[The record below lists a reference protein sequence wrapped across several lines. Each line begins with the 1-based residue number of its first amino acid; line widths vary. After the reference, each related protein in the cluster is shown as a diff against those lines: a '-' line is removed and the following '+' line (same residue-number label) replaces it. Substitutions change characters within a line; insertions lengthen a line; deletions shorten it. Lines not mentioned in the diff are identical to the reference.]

1 MLPLPSQQNRVGRPD
16 CKCIMY
22 EDTIIWY
29 IKILFCNVIMSKF
42 WILKACDNRRRKLWW
57 GWWWLRYWKTEF
69 PSCGLDMIGWLPN
82 PSLIALHLRRLA
94 YIFRCAQSPVVEF
107 WVQNSSF
114 SLDPMVFLNLP
125 VSYFFFFS
133 CCSFSNNKRNSSG
146 GPLPLSKGAGASTS
160 SPTSTSLWSS
170 WHSLL
175 QVALDFGGGQC

>member
-125 VSYFFFFS
+125 VSCFFFF
-133 CCSFSNNKRNSSG
+133 
-146 GPLPLSKGAGASTS
+146 L
-160 SPTSTSLWSS
+160 
-170 WHSLL
+170 LL
-175 QVALDFGGGQC
+175 QFQQQQKKQFRWASSTVERGRSINIVANFDFPLVELA